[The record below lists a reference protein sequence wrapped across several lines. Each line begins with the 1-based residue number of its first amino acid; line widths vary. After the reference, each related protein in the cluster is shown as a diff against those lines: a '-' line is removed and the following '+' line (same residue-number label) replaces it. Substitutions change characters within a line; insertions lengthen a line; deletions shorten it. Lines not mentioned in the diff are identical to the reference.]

1 KDYGKTNPK
10 YKYSKDVRVYI
21 ELKLK

>member
-1 KDYGKTNPK
+1 YGKTNPK
-10 YKYSKDVRVYI
+10 YKYKKDSRVYI

>member
-1 KDYGKTNPK
+1 